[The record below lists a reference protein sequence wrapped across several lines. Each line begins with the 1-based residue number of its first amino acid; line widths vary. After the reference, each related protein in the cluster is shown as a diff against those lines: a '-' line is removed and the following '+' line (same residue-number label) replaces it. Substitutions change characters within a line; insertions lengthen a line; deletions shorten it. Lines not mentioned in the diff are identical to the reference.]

1 LAYHE
6 VHFTFDPRLL
16 SAAVSGMIAQATLNE
31 TSFDGNRVRDS
42 LSALR
47 LGHDG
52 LEQFVGLLFDEFDGL
67 RDQLE
72 TDQASVEDERQE
84 LRRAQAKIAAERQQW
99 ETDRQHWNDA
109 LQKRVVELEHD
120 KLALA
125 TELESQRHRS
135 AEVAQA
141 AAEQQRH
148 FAEERAQWMAELR
161 QLRERSG
168 AQPCDAANGTPPVDP
183 VEAKTNDE
191 FDWTALYPPTDESR
205 PSESRRLKEQ
215 RSGQATKPA
224 AAAAT
229 KPPAFNPFEADP
241 VMGPLM
247 SQFQLLQRDVARR
260 RKKSA

>member
-1 LAYHE
+1 
-6 VHFTFDPRLL
+6 
-16 SAAVSGMIAQATLNE
+16 MIAQATLSE

-84 LRRAQAKIAAERQQW
+84 LRRSQAKIAAERQQW

-120 KLALA
+120 KLSLA
-125 TELESQRHRS
+125 TDLESERRRS
-135 AEVAQA
+135 AEVAKA
-141 AAEQQRH
+141 AVEQQRH

-168 AQPCDAANGTPPVDP
+168 AEPRDAVNGTSAIDPTETKINSDVDW
-183 VEAKTNDE
+183 AT
-191 FDWTALYPPTDESR
+191 LYPQMNDSRPTDSR
-205 PSESRRLKEQ
+205 PRKEQ
-215 RSGQATKPA
+215 PAGRPAKPA
-224 AAAAT
+224 AVPAP

>member
-1 LAYHE
+1 
-6 VHFTFDPRLL
+6 
-16 SAAVSGMIAQATLNE
+16 MIAQAPLSEST
-31 TSFDGNRVRDS
+31 FDGNRVRDS

-72 TDQASVEDERQE
+72 TDQASVEEERQD

-120 KLALA
+120 KLSLA
-125 TELESQRHRS
+125 TELESERRRS
-135 AEVAQA
+135 AEVATA
-141 AAEQQRH
+141 AVEQQRH

-161 QLRERSG
+161 QLREHSPAEQRDTANEMPPAAQKE
-168 AQPCDAANGTPPVDP
+168 AQPSVDI
-183 VEAKTNDE
+183 
-191 FDWTALYPPTDESR
+191 DWATLFPPTNESR
-205 PSESRRLKEQ
+205 AAKEQ
-215 RSGQATKPA
+215 PTERSAKSA
-224 AAAAT
+224 AAKAPKA
-229 KPPAFNPFEADP
+229 PAFNPFEADP